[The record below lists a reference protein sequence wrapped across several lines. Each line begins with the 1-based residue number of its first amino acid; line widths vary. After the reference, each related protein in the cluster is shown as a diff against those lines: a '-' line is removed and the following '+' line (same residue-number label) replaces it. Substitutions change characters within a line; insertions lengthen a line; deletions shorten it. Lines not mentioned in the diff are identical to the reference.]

1 MIDNNSYARNI
12 KNKLRF
18 LSLISKKKKKSSDLQ
33 TTNPRMSS
41 TLKLTPYTTSL
52 FHIIPLKISKGT
64 IHSLKTMVENLKWKS
79 ESGER
84 ERCKSDIVFSD
95 YRGREKMFSWRAI
108 EILKGKIVF

>member
-18 LSLISKKKKKSSDLQ
+18 LSLISKKKKSSDLQ
-33 TTNPRMSS
+33 TTNARMSS

-79 ESGER
+79 ENGER